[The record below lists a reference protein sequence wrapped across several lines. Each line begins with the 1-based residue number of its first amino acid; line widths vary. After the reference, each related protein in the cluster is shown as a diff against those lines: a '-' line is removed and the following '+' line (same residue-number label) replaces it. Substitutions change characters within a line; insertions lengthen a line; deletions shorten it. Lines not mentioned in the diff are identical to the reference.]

1 MGTLKTF
8 QLNFITNKPLI
19 RWLQI
24 LNEFEKN
31 ACCNA
36 NDLAI
41 LTESTSRTIG
51 KDICQIRDYFE
62 DSITIESTHQGYVF
76 KQLKL
81 VTYEEKKT
89 ALLENEPLFL
99 ILEKIFFAELYTLD
113 DWSDQLHLS
122 KTTLLKY
129 LKKIQSQLVHF
140 DLDITHDPV
149 NIIGQEADI
158 RHFFCTF
165 FYESEITPHTIFPSV
180 SAQQAVNEISCLYK
194 NDFYRNTSF
203 FLYTYLLYISVERFM
218 QGNTVN
224 VNNHLRCVLTDR
236 MQQVHA
242 EKINDVI
249 EKYYGIRLP
258 EDELIFLFCS
268 IITQR
273 KMSDIIV
280 EKQFCSTY
288 NQWPE
293 SKRLAEDFLEILDC
307 SDENKLVNLTF
318 LESFFTTAKLK
329 EYLCISANR
338 NTQDI
343 NRFIQKIFPNEC
355 RKYQH
360 FLENSSAYHS
370 LYSHDFLVDFT
381 SNLVIYVETI
391 RERYWK
397 NKKNIAFLFEGNN
410 HVIQFIE
417 ALSNKYFMEYQY
429 VFYPN
434 ASEVNK
440 NYLLK
445 NKIDFLITNH
455 PEHVEEFQEVT
466 ECILFR
472 SIPSA
477 SDWNRLLEKIN
488 PKIINQYFLADKTS
502 FPSSIYE

>member
-31 ACCNA
+31 TCCNA

-89 ALLENEPLFL
+89 ALLIDEPLFL

-129 LKKIQSQLVHF
+129 LKKIQSQLVYF
-140 DLDITHDPV
+140 DLDITYDPV
-149 NIIGQEADI
+149 NIIGQEADK

-165 FYESEITPHTIFPSV
+165 FYESEITPHTVFPSI
-180 SAQQAVNEISCLYK
+180 SAQQTVNEIGSLFK
-194 NDFYRNTSF
+194 NDCYRNTSF

-218 QGNTVN
+218 QGNTVK
-224 VNNHLRCVLTDR
+224 VNNQLRNALNDR
-236 MQQVHA
+236 MQQVHLK
-242 EKINDVI
+242 KINDVI
-249 EKYYGIRLP
+249 EKFYDIRLP
-258 EDELIFLFCS
+258 DDELIFLFCC
-268 IITQR
+268 IISQR
-273 KMSDIIV
+273 KMSDITV
-280 EKQFCSTY
+280 EKQFCFTY

-293 SKRLAEDFLEILDC
+293 SKLLAEEFLNILDSSYENKTITLIFLEA
-307 SDENKLVNLTF
+307 
-318 LESFFTTAKLK
+318 FFITAKLK

-343 NRFIQKIFPNEC
+343 NRFIQKMFPYEC
-355 RKYQH
+355 HMYQK
-360 FLENSSAYHS
+360 FLESNKNYHS
-370 LYSHDFLVDFT
+370 LYSDEFLVDF
-381 SNLVIYVETI
+381 SCSLVLHIETI

-397 NKKNIAFLFEGNN
+397 NKKNIAFIFEGNN
-410 HVIQFIE
+410 HIIQFIE
-417 ALSNKYFMEYQY
+417 ATSNNYLMDDHC

-440 NYLLK
+440 KYLIE
-445 NKIDFLITNH
+445 NKIDILITNY
-455 PEHVEEFQEVT
+455 PEHVEEFQSEA

-488 PKIINQYFLADKTS
+488 PKITNQYFLADKTN
-502 FPSSIYE
+502 FSSYLYE